1 MIYPIDVPELSLFT
15 RKVYLPKGDKVGRG
29 NLVFL
34 YTKSVKDTISEI
46 NSNENYT
53 PISNYTHYFYNFT
66 YSGVLKGKRFFI
78 RDTSKQSIY
87 EKVKKETN
95 LTTVPAVTLNGF
107 DRNCYFEMSKYLQ
120 IYHEITD
127 KFDPRSRVMLFWTY
141 FNQIISTEYL
151 TEYRDKYIIINAEKY
166 ANAFDGKLTE
176 NLSNPLYM
184 IYYTLLKYP
193 ENCASFDHDIYI
205 YSGVKSIK
213 INPSHIRI
221 KGKGTGDYEDASRV
235 AAKFKTLLM
244 RLLPNKASNIENS
257 SDEKT
262 LDKEETAAVVA
273 NNLIEQFNFTGD
285 KEKILS
291 DSDIP
296 SVIDPVE
303 KRVDSG
309 DTIDNAI
316 KNKAMKASEVTTN
329 QEEAERLAKEE
340 IERDKKL
347 LEDMYSKAI
356 ENNKPVSSASSARDK
371 KIREEQGSITVK
383 GVTIDKLKKVQSAH
397 MPIPTTDVS
406 KVMNTTNENMKN
418 IKYANFDKV
427 YEQNIMS
434 KDIVN
439 SFTSLNDKSIG
450 LTIIKYEVKDTSD
463 ELNYKETHTVVL
475 EDVNRQRHTISV
487 DIPKFIDDRFMWI
500 GGAKKLILNQQFLYP
515 VVKSGP
521 DKVQIV
527 TNYNKMFIERFG
539 TKSIT
544 SLERLKKLISIET
557 GVCEFFTVGYAFKLN
572 ADYITTVEYDELS
585 KQFTKFETDTCELFF
600 NQEEATKVA
609 DEKGVHIGA
618 NDIFIG
624 FRNKKPVL
632 IDTDTQKT
640 EDGDSISDIIL
651 NELPEEFRKRFES
664 IKAPKRLMYSAATTM
679 EQKVSLGLL
688 MGFWEGLGSV
698 MKELKLNYRLEKSI
712 PKALKSNESYLQFKD
727 CVLVYEENV
736 AQSLVMNGIRLI
748 ETREYELAQMESKE
762 PYMDYLVK
770 VYGKRN
776 IANALMNTYEFTIDP
791 ITKEILE
798 DLNLPTTLV
807 PLCIYA
813 NALLA
818 DSQFTHDYNQKLCRT
833 RRAEIIPAILY
844 DSIAKNYIQY
854 KNSNGKKKLSIPRD
868 IVIKKLLALPTVE
881 EYSTLNPVL
890 ELERTHTTMYKGWR
904 GINED
909 RSYTQDKRV
918 YDDSMV
924 GIMGLTTSPDGSV
937 GVQKT
942 LTLEPRITTGRG
954 YLVNGEE
961 RDGLKDVNLFS
972 PGEMLVPLALR
983 QDDPTR
989 SGQWLDL

>member
-127 KFDPRSRVMLFWTY
+127 KFDPRSRVMLFWAY

-151 TEYRDKYIIINAEKY
+151 TEYKDRYIIINAEKY
-166 ANAFDGKLTE
+166 ADAFDGKLTE

-205 YSGVKSIK
+205 YNGVKSIK

-285 KEKILS
+285 KEKVLS

-303 KRVDSG
+303 KRVDSS

-329 QEEAERLAKEE
+329 KEEAERLAKEE

-500 GGAKKLILNQQFLYP
+500 GGAKKLILNQQF
-515 VVKSGP
+515 
-521 DKVQIV
+521 
-527 TNYNKMFIERFG
+527 
-539 TKSIT
+539 
-544 SLERLKKLISIET
+544 
-557 GVCEFFTVGYAFKLN
+557 
-572 ADYITTVEYDELS
+572 
-585 KQFTKFETDTCELFF
+585 
-600 NQEEATKVA
+600 
-609 DEKGVHIGA
+609 
-618 NDIFIG
+618 
-624 FRNKKPVL
+624 
-632 IDTDTQKT
+632 
-640 EDGDSISDIIL
+640 
-651 NELPEEFRKRFES
+651 
-664 IKAPKRLMYSAATTM
+664 
-679 EQKVSLGLL
+679 
-688 MGFWEGLGSV
+688 
-698 MKELKLNYRLEKSI
+698 
-712 PKALKSNESYLQFKD
+712 
-727 CVLVYEENV
+727 
-736 AQSLVMNGIRLI
+736 
-748 ETREYELAQMESKE
+748 
-762 PYMDYLVK
+762 
-770 VYGKRN
+770 
-776 IANALMNTYEFTIDP
+776 
-791 ITKEILE
+791 
-798 DLNLPTTLV
+798 
-807 PLCIYA
+807 
-813 NALLA
+813 
-818 DSQFTHDYNQKLCRT
+818 
-833 RRAEIIPAILY
+833 
-844 DSIAKNYIQY
+844 
-854 KNSNGKKKLSIPRD
+854 
-868 IVIKKLLALPTVE
+868 
-881 EYSTLNPVL
+881 
-890 ELERTHTTMYKGWR
+890 
-904 GINED
+904 
-909 RSYTQDKRV
+909 
-918 YDDSMV
+918 
-924 GIMGLTTSPDGSV
+924 
-937 GVQKT
+937 
-942 LTLEPRITTGRG
+942 
-954 YLVNGEE
+954 
-961 RDGLKDVNLFS
+961 
-972 PGEMLVPLALR
+972 
-983 QDDPTR
+983 
-989 SGQWLDL
+989 